1 MDNSTGC
8 DTYQR
13 SVLSPT
19 DQQEH
24 RPIRCGERTATVL
37 TADHPSS
44 GHPHNDI
51 RICRADGEIAEPN
64 LGPRIPDLQIGGDH
78 KFTRRVAVVVAIDE
92 TVPGL
97 QRVEVR
103 PAIQRP

>member
-1 MDNSTGC
+1 MNNSTWCG
-8 DTYQR
+8 TYQR

-24 RPIRCGERTATVL
+24 RPSRCGEGTATVF
-37 TADHPSS
+37 TADHPPIGDS
-44 GHPHNDI
+44 HNDI
-51 RICRADGEIAEPN
+51 RICRADSEIAEPN

-78 KFTRRVAVVVAIDE
+78 KFTCRAAVIVAVNG